1 MPKSSKP
8 EQNSK
13 LSMVKQTNKNH
24 KGNETEQAKCVI
36 SFHLLIGLPFLEL
49 FLGQVAPL
57 RLWLQM
63 EQLVSRIL
71 TNKSYLDIIDEL
83 IIETCNN

>member
-1 MPKSSKP
+1 M
-8 EQNSK
+8 
-13 LSMVKQTNKNH
+13 KQGRKNVLFCFSLFY
-24 KGNETEQAKCVI
+24 QA
-36 SFHLLIGLPFLEL
+36 PFSDLFPEL

-63 EQLVSRIL
+63 EQLVSRII

-83 IIETCNN
+83 VIETCNN